1 MAEYTFDLVS
11 VKLDSICFSRLM
23 LPQTIGN
30 IFIERLADYILVKTT
45 FGFSLAWDGSSG
57 IYVKLTEEHKGKTCG
72 LCGNY
77 NSDTSDDFFLQ
88 NSKQII
94 LAYYS

>member
-1 MAEYTFDLVS
+1 
-11 VKLDSICFSRLM
+11 M

-45 FGFSLAWDGSSG
+45 FGFSLAWDGNSG
-57 IYVKLTEEHKGKTCG
+57 IYVKLTDEHKGKTCG

-77 NSDTSDDFFLQ
+77 NGDMSDDFLLQ

-94 LAYYS
+94 LAYSW